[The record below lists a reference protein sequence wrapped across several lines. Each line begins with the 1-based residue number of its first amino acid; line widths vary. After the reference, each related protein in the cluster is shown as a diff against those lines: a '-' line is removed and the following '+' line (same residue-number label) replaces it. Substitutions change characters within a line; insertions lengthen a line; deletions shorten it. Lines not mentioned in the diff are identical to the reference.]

1 MASGLNGAIGREA
14 AMTHVDVPV
23 NAFSRFSLDRFC
35 IVPGLVAATHEFIF
49 EGKKAIFSL
58 PGPEKET
65 GYYDQRRIEC
75 RAWKTEG
82 HVPLEYDVHSLDVE
96 IELEDTIRVPEAI
109 RHLNPNQFELLQPN
123 EQERLNK
130 TVSETGAELHKAFAY
145 WLRVLRWKS
154 GIGYIGEPSVSYA
167 GGHQGGAVL
176 CERSTGHRM
185 WLQGHSISVVG
196 NRPVT
201 SEQWVATQGALTAG
215 KTPPV
220 WFDFL
225 FDAEMRINNDDLVGG
240 VLSLAISLEVNVR
253 FVFSHHLRKASV
265 EPVIL
270 EIFDQT
276 NLRSLLNRFKKMRDW
291 NSDWAAANDFSTFNS
306 LMSHR
311 DGVMHSAK
319 TENLDARELRKMHAA
334 VKTFAYFTCDVLGL
348 S

>member
-1 MASGLNGAIGREA
+1 
-14 AMTHVDVPV
+14 MTYVNVPV
-23 NAFSRFSLDRFC
+23 NAFRPFSLDRLC
-35 IVPGLVAATHEFIF
+35 IVPDLVAAKHEFTF
-49 EGKKAIFSL
+49 GGKKAIFSL
-58 PGPEKET
+58 PGLEKESVP
-65 GYYDQRRIEC
+65 YEQKRIMC
-75 RAWKTEG
+75 RKWKSEG

-96 IELEDTIRVPEAI
+96 IEVEAPIGVPEAVL
-109 RHLNPNQFELLQPN
+109 HLHPNQSELLQAR
-123 EQERLNK
+123 EQEQLNK
-130 TVSETGAELHKAFAY
+130 IVSETGAELHKAFAY

-167 GGHQGGAVL
+167 GGHQSAGGAVL
-176 CERSTGHRM
+176 RERSTGHRM
-185 WLQGHSISVVG
+185 WLQGQTIFAIG

-201 SEQWVATQGALTAG
+201 LDQWSAAQSALVSG

-225 FDAEMRINNDDLVGG
+225 FDAEMRINNNDLVGA

-253 FVFSHHLRKASV
+253 FVFSHHLREASI
-265 EPVIL
+265 EPVIV

-276 NLRSLLNRFKKMRDW
+276 NLRALLNRFKRMRDW
-291 NSDWAAANDFSTFNS
+291 SNDWAAATDLSTFNS
-306 LMSHR
+306 LMTHR